1 MEATLD
7 PSLDATLDA
16 RSNQLVDFIMKHCL
30 WQFHSRKWDRE
41 RQNREILSLATQILC
56 EENEEPSSRLDRCH
70 WVDAVMLARNYR
82 KNYPWINELNKPE
95 IKAVMQLVHEKMD
108 YQTITGS
115 LNKELA
121 DEHY

>member
-1 MEATLD
+1 MEATLETSVD
-7 PSLDATLDA
+7 VRAD
-16 RSNQLVDFIMKHCL
+16 QLVDFIMKNCL

-41 RQNREILSLATQILC
+41 RQNREILTKTKEILC
-56 EENEEPSSRLDRCH
+56 EENEEPTERLDRCH

-82 KNYPWINELNKPE
+82 KHFPWVKELNNAE
-95 IKAVMQLVHEKMD
+95 ITEVMQKVREKID

-115 LNKELA
+115 LNKELT

>member
-1 MEATLD
+1 METTM
-7 PSLDATLDA
+7 DASVVA
-16 RSNQLVDFIMKHCL
+16 RSDQLVDFIMKHCL

-41 RQNREILSLATQILC
+41 RQNREILTKTKEILC
-56 EENEEPSSRLDRCH
+56 EENEEPSERLDRCH

-82 KNYPWINELNKPE
+82 KNFPWLGELNNAE
-95 IKAVMQLVHEKMD
+95 IAELMQKVREKMD

-115 LNKELA
+115 LNKELT